1 MDGLL
6 YVADVEAPGASQ
18 SATGPSSLETV
29 VWNPFNPVEL
39 CCSTEDGFV
48 ASYDARNLSCPVSSL
63 KAHKG
68 ACRVTFSP
76 GVQNLVATCG
86 SDKLVKVWDFQGLAQ
101 VAERDMH
108 VGGLFA
114 LEFYKDSP
122 FIVGCGGTEGIL
134 GIWDTEE
141 NSTVAEK
148 FVVTR

>member
-6 YVADVEAPGASQ
+6 YVTDVEAPGASQ
-18 SATGPSSLETV
+18 SASAPSAVETIA
-29 VWNPFNPVEL
+29 WNPFNPLEL
-39 CCSTEDGFV
+39 CSSTEDGFIMN
-48 ASYDARNLSCPVSSL
+48 YDARNLSCPVNSL
-63 KAHKG
+63 KAHGG
-68 ACRVTFSP
+68 ACRVAFSP

-86 SDKLVKVWDFQGLAQ
+86 ADKLVKVWDLQGLTQ

-141 NSTVAEK
+141 NSVVAEK
-148 FVVTR
+148 FAMTR